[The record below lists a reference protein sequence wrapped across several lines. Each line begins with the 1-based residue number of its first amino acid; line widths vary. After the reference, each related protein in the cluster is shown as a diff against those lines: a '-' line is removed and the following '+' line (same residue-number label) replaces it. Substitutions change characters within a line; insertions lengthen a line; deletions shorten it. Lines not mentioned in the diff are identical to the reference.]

1 MGLWEYSGAV
11 DIRGWA
17 YLVFITIADGLSNR
31 LKDIVST
38 ITSGFHGILTVT
50 QRNYSNFYGSTVV
63 PVDIRR
69 RVSGSTGMGF

>member
-50 QRNYSNFYGSTVV
+50 
-63 PVDIRR
+63 
-69 RVSGSTGMGF
+69 